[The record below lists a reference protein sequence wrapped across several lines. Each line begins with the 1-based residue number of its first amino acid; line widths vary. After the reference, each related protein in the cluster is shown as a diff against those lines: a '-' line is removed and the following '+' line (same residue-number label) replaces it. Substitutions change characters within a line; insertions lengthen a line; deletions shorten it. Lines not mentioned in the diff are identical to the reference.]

1 MSTTRI
7 RIGPADQG
15 RRMTLEEFHE
25 ADEQPGYLYELGR
38 GVLDVTNIPGDPHNQ
53 IVDNIHEQFS
63 EYRRQHPRL
72 IRRIGHGSEIR
83 FIIPELDSDRHPDLA
98 IVFRDTPRDAN
109 RRQRALLVVEV
120 VSPENRARKRDYEA
134 NREEYLAIGL
144 AEYWI
149 VDPKLLQVT
158 VLIRRGEGWAERVFG
173 GDDLI
178 ESDLLPDLGCRVSDL
193 WIDVDPEDDEELEV

>member
-7 RIGPADQG
+7 RIGPADIG

-25 ADEQPGYLYELGR
+25 ADEQPGYLYELAR
-38 GVLDVTNIPGDPHNQ
+38 GVLEVTNIPGDLHSQ

-72 IRRIGHGSEIR
+72 IRRIGHGSDIR
-83 FIIPELDSDRHPDLA
+83 YIIPELESDRHPDLA

-109 RRQRALLVVEV
+109 RRQRALLAVEV
-120 VSPENRARKRDYEA
+120 VSPGNRARKRDYEA
-134 NREEYLAIGL
+134 KREEYLALGL

-149 VDPKLLQVT
+149 VDPRLLRIT
-158 VLIRRGEGWAERVFG
+158 VLIRLGEAWAERVFG
-173 GDDLI
+173 GDDVI
-178 ESDLLPDLGCRVSDL
+178 ESDLLPGLGCRVSDL
-193 WIDVDPEDDEELEV
+193 WIDADPVDDEEVDV